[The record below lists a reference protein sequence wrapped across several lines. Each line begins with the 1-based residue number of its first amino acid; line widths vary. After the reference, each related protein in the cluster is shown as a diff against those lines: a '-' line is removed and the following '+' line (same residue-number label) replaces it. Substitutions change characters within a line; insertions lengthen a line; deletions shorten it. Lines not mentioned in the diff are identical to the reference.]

1 MSSLFNKLRRLGRD
15 DKGAVVIEAAFI
27 IPVLATMALGG
38 FEVSM
43 IVSRHNEMQ
52 AAAAE
57 AVAATLARVPDEAS
71 ERNTLEAIIES
82 STGLAANKV
91 TLTQRFRCDSD
102 TALKND
108 SSTCDA
114 SAVISEYVEINMRDS
129 YTPVWSDFGI
139 GGPID
144 YNITRRVQIA

>member
-1 MSSLFNKLRRLGRD
+1 MSTLFAKLRKLGRD
-15 DKGAVVIEAAFI
+15 DKGAVVIETAFVV
-27 IPVLATMALGG
+27 PVLAVMAMGG

-57 AVAATLARVPDEAS
+57 AVAVTLARVPDEAS
-71 ERNTLEAIIES
+71 ERNALEAIIET
-82 STGLAANKV
+82 STGLAADKV

-102 TALKND
+102 ADLIAD
-108 SSTCDA
+108 STSCAT
-114 SAVISEYVEINMRDS
+114 SAVISEYVEINMRDTYS
-129 YTPVWSDFGI
+129 PVWSSFGV
-139 GGPID
+139 GGPVN